1 MSDLDS
7 STAPGAGSGAGV
19 RLSTAAFA
27 VLVGLVALP
36 WALVATGVIGSPS
49 AGSAPAATAK
59 PVATKGSQ
67 VRSGPWGIL
76 ELTRITISPS
86 EELIPAGWSKQ
97 LTATWFFSGHNE
109 ESLRQFLGTLNLTDA
124 QSKALLNVET
134 WAVEQD
140 GITIRPDGDT
150 VMSLD
155 PGVRAALYGALARSD
170 RNLPHHQPW
179 SIRTE
184 DFEAALAASGLSA
197 ETQALIRKVVYI
209 RGPRSFVSDSFTIL
223 NMTQDRDEKLR
234 ITRLLSSASTYL
246 VNLRITPDTN
256 IDRLVAYWGGRGRRK
271 DLRPMLESLTGLPG
285 GGTLD
290 IAHLLPAFAR
300 QRIYIYPHP
309 AQAAD
314 GVRRDCHWTSL
325 NFFSLTPEDRFGI
338 SEEAQR
344 HIIEHYYGIGE
355 TPQFG
360 DVLFLSLPSGEVIH
374 SCVYL
379 AANLVFTKNGDSVR
393 QPWSIM
399 DLDDVT
405 DLYAVLS
412 PEGVNVQYW
421 RNRDHEN

>member
-1 MSDLDS
+1 MPDLGS
-7 STAPGAGSGAGV
+7 STASAAGSAPGV

-27 VLVGLVALP
+27 VLVGFVALP
-36 WALVATGVIGSPS
+36 WALIATGVIGSLPT
-49 AGSAPAATAK
+49 GSAPATRAK
-59 PVATKGSQ
+59 PVAVPGSQ
-67 VRSGPWGIL
+67 VRSGPWGSL

-97 LTATWFFSGHNE
+97 LTVTWFFAGHNE

-124 QSKALLNVET
+124 QTKALLNVET
-134 WAVEQD
+134 WTVEQG
-140 GITIRPDGDT
+140 GIIIRPDGDT

-155 PGVRAALYGALARSD
+155 PGVRAALYSALARSD
-170 RNLPHHQPW
+170 RNMPHHQPW
-179 SIRTE
+179 SSRTE
-184 DFEAALAASGLSA
+184 DFEPALAASGLSA
-197 ETQALIRKVVYI
+197 ETQALIRKVAYI
-209 RGPRSFVSDSFTIL
+209 RGRRTFVSDSFTIL

-246 VNLRITPDTN
+246 VKLRITTDTD
-256 IDRLVAYWGGRGRRK
+256 IDQLITYWGGRGRRK
-271 DLRPMLESLTGLPG
+271 DLRPMLESLAELPG

-290 IAHLLPAFAR
+290 LAHLLPAFGR

-325 NFFSLTPEDRFGI
+325 NFFSLTPDDRFGV

-360 DVLFLSLPSGEVIH
+360 DLVFFSLPTGEIIH

-379 AANLVFTKNGDSVR
+379 AANLVFTKNGDSIR

-405 DLYAVLS
+405 DLYSVMS
-412 PEGVNVQYW
+412 PDGVNVQYW